1 MKAILTFLA
10 LLALA
15 FCTAALAPAALAA
28 DGSDAAAVVTAAGD
42 TTVPWLD
49 SIVTQYP
56 WLATVLVVIG
66 AFRVVAKPLMGLAHT
81 LAAYTPTP
89 KDDAIV
95 DKVEASWAWR
105 AFCWLLD
112 WTTSL
117 KVGTQ
122 RPVVSTSST
131 TTTATL
137 GNTTARE
144 T

>member
-1 MKAILTFLA
+1 MKSILTFLA

-15 FCTAALAPAALAA
+15 FFAVELAPAALAA

-56 WLATVLVVIG
+56 WLATVLIVIG
-66 AFRVVAKPLMGLAHT
+66 ACRVVAKPLMSLAHSF
-81 LAAYTPTP
+81 AEYTPTT

-95 DKVEASWAWR
+95 ARVEASWAWR

-112 WTTSL
+112 WTTSM
-117 KVGTQ
+117 KIGTQ
-122 RPVVSTSST
+122 KPAPTPTV
-131 TTTATL
+131 TATATSNSAST
-137 GNTTARE
+137 GA
-144 T
+144 

>member
-15 FCTAALAPAALAA
+15 FFAVDLAPAALAA

-56 WLATVLVVIG
+56 WLATVLIVIG
-66 AFRVVAKPLMGLAHT
+66 ACRVVAKPLMSLAHSF
-81 LAAYTPTP
+81 AAYTPTT

-95 DKVEASWAWR
+95 AKVEASWAWR

-112 WTTSL
+112 WTASV
-117 KVGTQ
+117 KIGTQ
-122 RPVVSTSST
+122 RPTTQPANPITSNSASTG
-131 TTTATL
+131 A
-137 GNTTARE
+137 
-144 T
+144 